1 MCSRFIS
8 NLTKLALVAVIA
20 AGTLLASAAIWN
32 IYSVQ
37 GGSEGGFTYSVLH
50 EATGCD
56 AMCESTVATIY
67 GSGSVGNYN
76 DRIVIL
82 NATFDITGSGI
93 ASGATMTVASKVSNP
108 LLFDSVD
115 NTTIAPTLFD
125 LTLNGTTILGL
136 QSAEISIKT

>member
-1 MCSRFIS
+1 MFSRFIS

-20 AGTLLASAAIWN
+20 AGALPAWAAVWK
-32 IYSVQ
+32 IYNVQ

-50 EATGCD
+50 KATGCD
-56 AMCESTVATIY
+56 AMCESTIAPMY
-67 GSGSVGNYN
+67 GSGSVGTYN

-136 QSAEISIKT
+136 QSAENSIKT